1 MSFFTLFLKTLFVY
15 FFVLLGLRLMGKRE
29 IGKLSVFDLVIS
41 IMIAE
46 VSAFSLEDKAFA
58 LWKGTFIIAVLIL
71 LQIGMSFTTLKS
83 KRIRDLVEGRPTILI
98 ENGKINDK
106 EMKRTRYS
114 IDDLL
119 TQIRE
124 KNIAS
129 VSDVEF
135 AILETTGKLSVFP
148 KAEKRP
154 VVVEDLQLQTPK
166 TNLPIPLIIDGK
178 LIEANLR
185 KIQKTQFW
193 LRQQLKSYG
202 IHEFRQVFYCSIDEN
217 GRLFVDPMD

>member
-129 VSDVEF
+129 VADVEF
-135 AILETTGKLSVFP
+135 AVLETTGKLSVFP

-154 VVVEDLQLQTPK
+154 VVVEDLHLQTPK
-166 TNLPIPLIIDGK
+166 TNLPIPLIMDGK
-178 LIEANLR
+178 PIEANLR

-193 LRQQLKSYG
+193 LKQQLKSYG
-202 IHEFRQVFYCSIDEN
+202 IQEFRQVFYCSIDEN
-217 GRLFVDPMD
+217 GSLFVDLID